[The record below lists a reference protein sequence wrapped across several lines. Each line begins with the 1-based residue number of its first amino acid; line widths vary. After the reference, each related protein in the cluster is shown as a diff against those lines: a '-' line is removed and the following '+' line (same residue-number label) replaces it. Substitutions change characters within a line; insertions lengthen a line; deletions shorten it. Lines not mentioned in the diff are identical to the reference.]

1 MKDRGLAHTAL
12 RNFLILNCDKLCE
25 AQRANRLQS
34 ERANT
39 SFHFHSWTGVRKV
52 PEDPEEPEEPEE
64 PEDDRHGADELSV
77 KVGREVALVSWVGG
91 EGEGG
96 GGISLRQR

>member
-1 MKDRGLAHTAL
+1 MKDRGLAHTASQ
-12 RNFLILNCDKLCE
+12 NFLILNCDKLCE

-52 PEDPEEPEEPEE
+52 PEDPEEPE
-64 PEDDRHGADELSV
+64 DGRHGADEVSV
-77 KVGREVALVSWVGG
+77 NVGREVALVSWAGG
-91 EGEGG
+91 VNEGG
-96 GGISLRQR
+96 HFPPAEVT